1 MPKLVHQT
9 NQIVLYCAQ
18 KRNTFACCICY
29 FFGIVI
35 FQFVFF
41 TGLMAQNTVATET
54 SYEEVIRT
62 RTAKILNNIDIAD
75 SLQYQKV
82 HQLLQQQYIQL
93 NKVHDQHKNL
103 TAAILKN
110 AEGKS
115 APDVALQAAAAT
127 KQKALQVIHNQ
138 FLIDLGAQLN
148 ANQIE
153 KVKDGMTYGI
163 LPLTWNAYLEMLQQL
178 TPDQKIKM
186 YNWLLEARE
195 LAMDEGSSDA
205 KHAVFGKYKG
215 KINNYLSAAGYNMK
229 EEGIKWA
236 ERIKAAKEEKKQ

>member
-9 NQIVLYCAQ
+9 NEIDLYCAQ
-18 KRNTFACCICY
+18 KRNTLASCICY
-29 FFGIVI
+29 FFGVVF

-41 TGLMAQNTVATET
+41 TGLMAQNTTATET

-62 RTAKILNNIDIAD
+62 RTAKILNNLDITD

-93 NKVHDQHKNL
+93 NKVHDQYNFL
-103 TAAILKN
+103 IGAIKKN

-115 APDVALQAAAAT
+115 APDVALQSAAST

-138 FLIDLGAQLN
+138 FLVDLGTQLT
-148 ANQIE
+148 ATQIE
-153 KVKDGMTYGI
+153 KVKDGMTYGV
-163 LPLTWNAYLEMLQQL
+163 LPLTWNAYLDMLQQL
-178 TPDQKIKM
+178 TPDQKVKM

-229 EEGIKWA
+229 EEGVKWA
-236 ERIKAAKEEKKQ
+236 ERIKAAKEETKQ